1 MDALNKS
8 TNQYLLWN
16 KARYVH
22 FYYNVLSKMA
32 INTSVADLLQ
42 E

>member
-1 MDALNKS
+1 MKKMSLIDMIALKVG

-22 FYYNVLSKMA
+22 FHDNSGIQNGY
-32 INTSVADLLQ
+32 
-42 E
+42 